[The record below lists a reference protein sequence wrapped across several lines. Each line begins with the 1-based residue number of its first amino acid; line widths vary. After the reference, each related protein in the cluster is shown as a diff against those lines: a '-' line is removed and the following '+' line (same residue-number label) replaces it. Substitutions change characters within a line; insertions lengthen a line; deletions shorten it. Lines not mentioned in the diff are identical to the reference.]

1 MNRLINPLT
10 HTLRPA
16 TLASMSARG
25 GRRPNAG
32 RKATGKGE
40 QLAFTVDRATADAV
54 RQYHAE
60 MWRPFP
66 LSYAIKRL
74 VLLGLAQ
81 EGVTKEPE
89 KTAANTSESKESI
102 DDK

>member
-1 MNRLINPLT
+1 
-10 HTLRPA
+10 
-16 TLASMSARG
+16 MSARG
-25 GRRPNAG
+25 GKRPNAG

-40 QLAFTVDRATADAV
+40 QLAFTVDRATANAV

-74 VLLGLAQ
+74 VLLGLAH
-81 EGVTKEPE
+81 EGATKEPE
-89 KTAANTSESKESI
+89 KSTGKDSESKESL
-102 DDK
+102 DDKEE